1 MMSKMIDLQK
11 CIRIPIGIG
20 DHEDNPQ
27 ETTVA
32 KNFANDRMHF
42 HFFHTFLSRCFDFTI
57 LETIRSTSRSIDEQ
71 RMVLEAETD
80 YPSTRKAKRER
91 ANLNEMCRIIV
102 IDQFHV
108 IVIIDVSSHFMIVV
122 SAATTPS
129 EQQRPYSS
137 TMSEIKSDFEGLS
150 DQDG

>member
-129 EQQRPYSS
+129 EQQRQA
-137 TMSEIKSDFEGLS
+137 ENLQIKMTLFFNNVR
-150 DQDG
+150 DQV